1 MLETPPGKWGSS
13 LQRIG
18 MVANLEKPRVRETA
32 LEIIH
37 YLENRQVQVLI
48 SHRKAAALGCP
59 AKGVA
64 EDEVVTAQALLALGG
79 DGTLLRAARLVAR
92 TGTPI
97 LGINLG
103 HLGFLTEIELAELY
117 PALDKLLAGA
127 YRVEERM
134 MLQGSVERSEQ
145 VLSCTALNDI
155 VITKGAFSRM
165 LRLEVYIDTAYLDTY
180 PADGLIVSSPTG
192 STAYSLSAGG
202 PLVSPQLQVM
212 ILTPIC
218 PHTLYARP
226 LVVPGEQAIR
236 VCVHAPGAEV
246 MLTVDGQ
253 QGLHLRDGDVIK
265 VTRAGTPTRLIRL
278 QNNTFFS
285 LVREK
290 LKEGGSRQ
298 EDENPAPA
306 INPEADS
313 RDAHSHPG
321 STG

>member
-1 MLETPPGKWGSS
+1 M
-13 LQRIG
+13 QRIG

-32 LEIIH
+32 LDIIN
-37 YLENRQVQVLI
+37 YLERRNVRVLI
-48 SHRKAAALGCP
+48 STRKAAALGCP
-59 AKGVA
+59 EKGVA
-64 EDEVVTAQALLALGG
+64 EEEVIAAEGLLALGG
-79 DGTLLRAARLVAR
+79 DGTLLRAARLVAPA
-92 TGTPI
+92 GTPI

-103 HLGFLTEIELAELY
+103 HLGFLTEIELTELY

-127 YRVEERM
+127 YRIEERM
-134 MLQGSVERSEQ
+134 MLRGTVQRPEKA
-145 VLSCTALNDI
+145 LTCTALNDI
-155 VITKGAFSRM
+155 VVTKGAFSRM

-218 PHTLYARP
+218 PHTLYTRP
-226 LVVPGEQAIR
+226 LVVPGEQEIR

-253 QGLHLRDGDVIK
+253 QGLHLRDGDVIR
-265 VTRAGTPTRLIRL
+265 VTRARTPARLIRL
-278 QNNTFFS
+278 QDNTFYS

-298 EDENPAPA
+298 DDENPAA
-306 INPEADS
+306 TVNPETDS
-313 RDAHSHPG
+313 KYPHSHPG